1 MKRFLTFV
9 VFIILVVGA
18 AVIWWKNGT
27 MPANANDHT
36 AQIFIINKG
45 EGMRKVSN
53 DLKSKGLI
61 KDPIVFFL
69 LTKKL
74 GLDTKVQAGDFRLN
88 PSMSAYEVAQNL
100 THGTLDIWVTVPEGN
115 RTAEIADILEKS
127 IPTYKPTWRTT
138 LAANEGYLFPDTYL
152 IPRDATVDQI
162 IALMKN
168 NFNNKYAAL
177 KSQQTS
183 NYTQNEIVTI
193 ASLVEREAKFAS
205 DRPLV
210 ASVIENRL
218 SLGMA
223 LQIDATVQY
232 ILGYQQSEKSW
243 WKKTLGSDDLK
254 INSPYNTYVN
264 PGLPPTPIANPGS
277 AAIAAALNPTKTDYL
292 YYVSDSKGHLYFA
305 KTIQEHN
312 QNVQKYIK

>member
-9 VFIILVVGA
+9 VFIILVVGT

-61 KDPIVFFL
+61 RDPIVFFL

-74 GLDTKVQAGDFRLN
+74 GLDTKIQAGDFRLN
-88 PSMSAYEVAQNL
+88 PSMSAYDVAQNL
-100 THGTLDIWVTVPEGN
+100 THGTLDIWITVPEGN

-127 IPTYKPTWRTT
+127 IPTYKPVWRTT

-152 IPRDATVDQI
+152 IPRDATIDQI
-162 IALMKN
+162 IVLMKN

-177 KSQQTS
+177 KGQQTS
-183 NYTQNEIVTI
+183 SYTQNEIVTI
-193 ASLVEREAKFAS
+193 ASLVERETKFAS

-218 SLGMA
+218 GLGMA

-232 ILGYQQSEKSW
+232 ILGYQQNEKSW
-243 WKKTLGSDDLK
+243 WKKNLISDDLK
-254 INSPYNTYVN
+254 INSSYNTYVN

-277 AAIAAALNPTKTDYL
+277 AAIAAVLTPTKTNYL
-292 YYVSDSKGHLYFA
+292 YYVSDPQGHLHFA
-305 KTIQEHN
+305 STIQEHN
-312 QNVQKYIK
+312 QNVSKYIK